1 MVQAKLERLETIID
15 RLQDGDEQISA
26 DELREIAKDLETG
39 KKYRCATC
47 AMYCTGEDIM
57 VIYNTET
64 EEFIQI
70 EVPMDESQD
79 LIVTRV
85 S

>member
-1 MVQAKLERLETIID
+1 MAVSKLERLEGIIS
-15 RLQDGDEQISA
+15 RIQDDQPIDA
-26 DELREIAKDLETG
+26 DELREIAADLEEG
-39 KKYRCATC
+39 KKYKCATC
-47 AMYCTGEDIM
+47 AMYCTGEDVM

-64 EEFIQI
+64 QEFIQI
-70 EVPMDESQD
+70 QVPMDTDED